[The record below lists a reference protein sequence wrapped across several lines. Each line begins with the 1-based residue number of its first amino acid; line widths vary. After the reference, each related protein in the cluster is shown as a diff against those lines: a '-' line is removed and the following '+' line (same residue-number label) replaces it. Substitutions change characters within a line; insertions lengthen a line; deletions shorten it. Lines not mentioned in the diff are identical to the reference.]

1 MISRHCEESIKHFA
15 NFCDNVIM
23 KKILA
28 ATSNPEAIHTIK
40 DACIKYSSYFE
51 ANIFSNTEQ
60 IVNFIDYELPEIKV
74 LDFNSKDI
82 DSKKI
87 LSEIDGDPWLHYGG
101 IIVICE
107 NHKQVQ
113 EIAETKNVNIIIAL
127 TLSDFIRHFA
137 RLLRIL
143 YQNQQFLMNR
153 GLQDTIGG
161 QEVGSFICSDDPV
174 DIQFYTNFLVSYLYN
189 TNRISEDGRFSLQ
202 MALMEL
208 LTNALEHGNLEISY
222 DEKSSWMNRGGE
234 MLELIQKKANLPEFK
249 NRRIHISYE
258 IGKNVSHFAIR
269 DDGKGFDWKTQLAKG
284 KAENSELHGRGINL
298 SSSLVKNLKF
308 NDAGNEV
315 SFEIE
320 NLRNATNSV
329 PVVMKESEVINLTD
343 KQLVCRENEAS
354 NDLFFIVSGRFAVY
368 AGRKLVSVLTPND
381 MFIGEMAFLLNDRR
395 SATVLAVGNCR
406 LIRIPKG
413 SFLAMIRKNPH
424 YGIFLS
430 KMLAQRLQKQTQ
442 KTIELQKKLS
452 ELEKK

>member
-1 MISRHCEESIKHFA
+1 MISRHCEETIKHFA

>member
-1 MISRHCEESIKHFA
+1 ML
-15 NFCDNVIM
+15 M

-28 ATSNPEAIHTIK
+28 ATSNSEAIYTIK
-40 DACIKYSSYFE
+40 DACIKYSAYFE
-51 ANIFSNTEQ
+51 ANIFSNTEK
-60 IVNFIDYELPEIKV
+60 IINFIDYELPEIKV

-82 DSKKI
+82 DCKRI

-107 NHKQVQ
+107 NHKQIQ
-113 EIAETKNVNIIIAL
+113 EIIETKNVNIIIAL
-127 TLSDFIRHFA
+127 TLPDFIRHFS

-143 YQNQQFLMNR
+143 YQNQQFLLNR

-161 QEVGSFICSDDPV
+161 QEVGSFICSNDPV

-222 DEKSSWMNRGGE
+222 DEKSDWMNRGGE
-234 MLELIQKKANLPEFK
+234 MLELIQKKAALPEFK
-249 NRRIHISYE
+249 NRRIHIAYE

-269 DDGKGFDWKTQLAKG
+269 DDGLGFDWRTQLAKG
-284 KAENSELHGRGINL
+284 NAEDSALHGRGINL
-298 SSSLVKNLKF
+298 SSSLVNNLKF
-308 NDAGNEV
+308 NEIGNEV
-315 SFEIE
+315 SFDIE
-320 NLRNATNSV
+320 NLRNTTNSV

-343 KQLVCRENEAS
+343 KQLVCRENEVS

-406 LIRIPKG
+406 LIKIPKG
-413 SFLAMIRKNPH
+413 AFLSMIRKNPH

-452 ELEKK
+452 ELEKNN

>member
-1 MISRHCEESIKHFA
+1 
-15 NFCDNVIM
+15 M

-28 ATSNPEAIHTIK
+28 ATSNAEAIRVIK
-40 DACIKYSSYFE
+40 DACIKYSAYFD
-51 ANIFSNTEQ
+51 ASIISNTEK
-60 IVNFIDYELPEIKV
+60 IINFIDYELPEIKV

-82 DSKKI
+82 DCNRI
-87 LSEIDGDPWLHYGG
+87 LSEINSDTWLHYGG

-113 EIAETKNVNIIIAL
+113 KIIETKNVNIIIAL
-127 TLSDFIRHFA
+127 TLPDFIRHFS

-143 YQNQQFLMNR
+143 YQNQQFLLNR

-161 QEVGSFICSDDPV
+161 QEVGSFICSNDPV

-189 TNRISEDGRFSLQ
+189 TNRISEDGSFNLQ
-202 MALMEL
+202 LALTEL

-222 DEKSSWMNRGGE
+222 TEKSDWMNHGGE
-234 MLELIQKKANLPEFK
+234 MLDLIQKKTALPEFK
-249 NRRIHISYE
+249 NRRIHIAYE
-258 IGKNVSHFAIR
+258 IGKNVSRFAIR
-269 DDGKGFDWKTQLAKG
+269 DDGLGFNWRAQLKKGM
-284 KAENSELHGRGINL
+284 AEESELHGRGINL

-308 NDAGNEV
+308 NETGNEV

-320 NLRNATNSV
+320 NLRNTTNSV
-329 PVVMKESEVINLTD
+329 PVVMKGSEIINLTD

-406 LIRIPKG
+406 LIKIPKG
-413 SFLAMIRKNPH
+413 AFLSMIRKNPH

-452 ELEKK
+452 ELEKSN

>member
-1 MISRHCEESIKHFA
+1 MISRHCEETIKHFS

-127 TLSDFIRHFA
+127 TLPDFIRHFA

-161 QEVGSFICSDDPV
+161 QEVGSFICSNDPV
-174 DIQFYTNFLVSYLYN
+174 DIQFYTNFLVGYLYN

-222 DEKSSWMNRGGE
+222 DEKSDWMNRGGE

-320 NLRNATNSV
+320 NLRNVTNSV

-452 ELEKK
+452 EMEK

>member
-1 MISRHCEESIKHFA
+1 MISRHCEETIKHFS

-127 TLSDFIRHFA
+127 TLPDFIRHFA

-161 QEVGSFICSDDPV
+161 QEVGSFICSNDPV
-174 DIQFYTNFLVSYLYN
+174 DIQFYTNFLVGYLYN

-222 DEKSSWMNRGGE
+222 DEKSDWMNRGGE
-234 MLELIQKKANLPEFK
+234 MLELIQKKANQQEFK

-320 NLRNATNSV
+320 NLRNVTNSV

-452 ELEKK
+452 EMEK